1 MKRNMTNKEKFL
13 ALVSI
18 EETKTIERAKERLA
32 RKNYAKTS
40 KKIAFTILSKLDEL
54 GWKQNQLAAKM
65 GVTPQQINKWVK
77 GNENFT
83 IDTLNQLGDVLGI
96 NFISDEFE
104 NKTTTP
110 KVKRTNREEY
120 ELPVVIKTMYP
131 TITLTSRTDYTN
143 EYLIAN

>member
-1 MKRNMTNKEKFL
+1 MTNKEKFL